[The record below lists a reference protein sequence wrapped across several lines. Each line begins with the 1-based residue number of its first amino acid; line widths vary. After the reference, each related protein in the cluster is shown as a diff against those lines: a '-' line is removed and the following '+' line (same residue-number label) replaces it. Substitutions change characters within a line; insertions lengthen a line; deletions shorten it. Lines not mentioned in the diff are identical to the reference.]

1 MKTSAPRAA
10 ELIGERL
17 RALREKSGVT
27 QVVLAERT
35 GLRQSH
41 ISDIERGSTL
51 PNLVTLLRI
60 ADALPCKVSDLVSVF
75 DKEDLSNLIP
85 K

>member
-10 ELIGERL
+10 ELMGERL
-17 RALREKSGVT
+17 RALRQQHRVT
-27 QVVLAERT
+27 QVELAERA
-35 GLRQSH
+35 GLPQSH
-41 ISDIERGSTL
+41 ISDIERGASL

-60 ADALPCKVSDLVSVF
+60 ASALPCKVSDLTSVYDTEDVS
-75 DKEDLSNLIP
+75 KLLP

>member
-17 RALREKSGVT
+17 RTLREKKNVT
-27 QVVLAERT
+27 QVELAERS
-35 GLRQSH
+35 GVRQSH
-41 ISDIERGSTL
+41 ISAIETGAML
-51 PNLVTLLRI
+51 PNIVTLIRI
-60 ADALPCKVSDLVSVF
+60 AAALPCKVSELISVF
-75 DKEDLSNLIP
+75 DKEDLSKLLP

>member
-17 RALREKSGVT
+17 RTLREKREVT
-27 QVVLAERT
+27 QVELAERT

-41 ISDIERGSTL
+41 ISDVERGVIL

-60 ADALPCKVSDLVSVF
+60 AAALPCKVSDLTSVF
-75 DKEDLSNLIP
+75 DKEDISKLLP

>member
-17 RALREKSGVT
+17 RSLREKNEVT

-41 ISDIERGSTL
+41 ISDLERGVIL
-51 PNLVTLLRI
+51 PNLVTLMRI
-60 ADALPCKVSDLVSVF
+60 AVALPCKFSDLTSVF
-75 DKEDLSNLIP
+75 DKEDLSSLLP